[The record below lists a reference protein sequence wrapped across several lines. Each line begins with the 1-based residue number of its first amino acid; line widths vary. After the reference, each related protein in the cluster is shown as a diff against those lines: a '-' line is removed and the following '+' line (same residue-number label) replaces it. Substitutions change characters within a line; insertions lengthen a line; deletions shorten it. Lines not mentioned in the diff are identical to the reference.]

1 MKQFNLVWLIWLAL
15 VILWN
20 YGFPNVDPIADVAAA
35 VILSIGSYQLI
46 KKMKK

>member
-1 MKQFNLVWLIWLAL
+1 MKQFNLVWLIWLVL

-20 YGFPNVDPIADVAAA
+20 YGFPNVAAA
-35 VILSIGSYQLI
+35 VILSIGSYQLN